1 MDIKCL
7 IGETTEYDKKQAL
20 EIKKPKSWCKSVSAY
35 ANGTGG
41 CLIFGI
47 SDEDEI
53 IGLEKP
59 EEIAEIISEQ
69 IKTRLD
75 PIPEFNLKFHRTET
89 NKTLVILE
97 VFAGNQTPYYYRA
110 DGSLM
115 AYQRIGNESVPVTNL
130 KLKELVLRGSS
141 FTYDSLIS
149 RYKFEKYSFNKL
161 RETYKK
167 QTGND
172 FIDSDFESFN
182 IVNEEG
188 FLTNAGALIAD
199 DSPIRHSRIFCTRWN
214 GKDKASGIIDALD
227 DEEYEGGLIELLL
240 NSMNFVKRNTKK
252 AWMKMP
258 DGRMELP
265 DYPERAVLEGIVN
278 GIVHRSYMDLGSE
291 VHIDIFD
298 DRLEIFSPG
307 GMINGKNIQDL
318 NIMNISSRR
327 RNPII
332 ADIFSR
338 LKYMDRRGSGLKKI
352 VEEYSKQPYY
362 QEDIK
367 PTFYSDESSFNL
379 TMKNMN
385 YKKDLMTHVADARIL
400 KKEKYITDNIIN
412 LMISNPEITRKEL
425 AQELGIS
432 VNGVRYHVKKLN
444 ANGVISYVGSS
455 KKGYWKIIKKNQ

>member
-1 MDIKCL
+1 
-7 IGETTEYDKKQAL
+7 
-20 EIKKPKSWCKSVSAY
+20 
-35 ANGTGG
+35 
-41 CLIFGI
+41 
-47 SDEDEI
+47 
-53 IGLEKP
+53 
-59 EEIAEIISEQ
+59 
-69 IKTRLD
+69 
-75 PIPEFNLKFHRTET
+75 
-89 NKTLVILE
+89 
-97 VFAGNQTPYYYRA
+97 
-110 DGSLM
+110 M

-367 PTFYSDESSFNL
+367 PTFYSDESLFNL